1 MSVHMRCQ
9 LERTLGLLHVQAGT
23 LPVLV
28 LALAGDE
35 GWVCGFCDLL
45 ISRL

>member
-9 LERTLGLLHVQAGT
+9 LEKTLGLLHLQAGAR
-23 LPVLV
+23 PVLV
-28 LALAGDE
+28 LALVGDE

-45 ISRL
+45 LSGL